1 MSAPP
6 LPASG
11 SAAFVTGGS
20 GFVGRRLIRD
30 LVSRSWQVRALART
44 PEATETVRRLGAMP
58 VAGDLAAVAAMAE
71 AMRGCATVFHAA
83 ARVALWDDWAAFE
96 RDTVQ
101 GTANVIAATREAGVP
116 CLVHVGT
123 EAVLAD
129 GGPIVNADETMPI
142 PANPNGPYP
151 RSKAIAERLVVAA
164 NGPALRTVVVRPR
177 LIWGED
183 DTVLLPQLVA
193 AMQAGLWV
201 WFGDRHHRTSTCNVA
216 NVSHGMRLAAERG
229 QGGEVYFLTDG
240 PPVEL
245 EAFIT
250 RLVATK
256 GVKAPRLRAPL
267 WVADSIAAASEAVW
281 PLLGRL
287 TASEPPLPK
296 TAVNLFFREV
306 TVSDAKARRELG
318 YAPIVTVEEGLAAL
332 AHGERFTATPMG
344 G

>member
-6 LPASG
+6 LSAAAST
-11 SAAFVTGGS
+11 AFVTGGS

-30 LVSRSWQVRALART
+30 LVARSWQVRALVRSPA
-44 PEATETVRRLGAMP
+44 AAATVRGLGAVP
-58 VAGDLAAVAAMAE
+58 VAGDLAAVAAMAD

-83 ARVALWDDWAAFE
+83 ARVALWGDWDGFE

-101 GTANVIAATREAGVP
+101 GTANVLAAAREAGVP
-116 CLVHVGT
+116 CFVHVGT

-129 GGPIVNADETMPI
+129 GGPIVNADETVPI
-142 PANPNGPYP
+142 PATPNGPYP
-151 RSKAIAERLVVAA
+151 RSKALAEQLVVAA

-193 AMQAGLWV
+193 AMKAGLWV

-216 NVSHGMRLAAERG
+216 NVSHGLQLAAGRG
-229 QGGEVYFLTDG
+229 RGGEAYFLTDG
-240 PPVEL
+240 PPVEM
-245 EAFIT
+245 ESFIT
-250 RLVATK
+250 RLVATQ
-256 GVKAPRLRAPL
+256 GVTAPLFRAPL
-267 WVADSIAAASEAVW
+267 WVADAIAASGEAVW

-287 TASEPPLPK
+287 IAPEPPLPR

-318 YAPIVTVEEGLAAL
+318 YAPVVSIEEGLSAL
-332 AHGERFTATPMG
+332 ARCARPAATPIG